1 MCNSIKNPVKPGRV
15 KAAKKTPLKIKRER
29 RPWEGDTTTDEEW
42 KRMILDLNLCF
53 ETLTFRHTNWLL
65 INVVSSSK
73 WKKSLTEVL
82 NLIFSALIKSIHIT

>member
-1 MCNSIKNPVKPGRV
+1 MCISLDDPNVEVTYKNNYGVKP
-15 KAAKKTPLKIKRER
+15 KFARER
-29 RPWEGDTTTDEEW
+29 RSWEGNVNSDDEW